1 MSKEFEEVVLK
12 KLEKL
17 DNTEKLIQEV
27 VLPKLDKL
35 DNMEKLMQ
43 GTVLPK
49 LDKLDNMEKLM
60 QGTVLPKLD
69 KLDNMEELIQEI
81 VLPKLDMLEE
91 KTASTDELI
100 QEVILPKLNST
111 DETLKELSTEVK
123 DLNNK
128 FTVFDYEINKKID
141 SLFDAFVVNT
151 EKDSVHE
158 EKIDSLDEKI
168 FDHGI
173 RISNLENKILTA

>member
-17 DNTEKLIQEV
+17 DNMEELMQEV

-43 GTVLPK
+43 EVVLPK
-49 LDKLDNMEKLM
+49 LNNTDNA
-60 QGTVLPKLD
+60 
-69 KLDNMEELIQEI
+69 I
-81 VLPKLDMLEE
+81 
-91 KTASTDELI
+91 
-100 QEVILPKLNST
+100 
-111 DETLKELSTEVK
+111 KELSIEIK

-158 EKIDSLDEKI
+158 EKINSLDDKL

-173 RISNLENKILTA
+173 RILNLENKILTA

>member
-17 DNTEKLIQEV
+17 DNMEELMQEV
-27 VLPKLDKL
+27 
-35 DNMEKLMQ
+35 
-43 GTVLPK
+43 
-49 LDKLDNMEKLM
+49 
-60 QGTVLPKLD
+60 VLPKLD

-100 QEVILPKLNST
+100 QEVILPKLNNT

-128 FTVFDYEINKKID
+128 FTLFDYEINKKID

-158 EKIDSLDEKI
+158 EKINSLDDKF

>member
-12 KLEKL
+12 QLEKL

-27 VLPKLDKL
+27 VLPKLDNMEKL
-35 DNMEKLMQ
+35 MQETVLPKLDKIDNMEKLMQ
-43 GTVLPK
+43 VTVLPK
-49 LDKLDNMEKLM
+49 LDKLDNMEDLM
-60 QGTVLPKLD
+60 QDTVLPKLD
-69 KLDNMEELIQEI
+69 A
-81 VLPKLDMLEE
+81 LEE
-91 KTASTDELI
+91 KTTNTDELI
-100 QEVILPKLNST
+100 QEVILPKLNNT
-111 DETLKELSTEVK
+111 DNAIKELSAEVK
-123 DLNNK
+123 NLNNK

-141 SLFDAFVVNT
+141 SLFDAFVINT

>member
-1 MSKEFEEVVLK
+1 MSKEFEKLLLK

-17 DNTEKLIQEV
+17 DDTEKLIQEV

-35 DNMEKLMQ
+35 DNME
-43 GTVLPK
+43 
-49 LDKLDNMEKLM
+49 
-60 QGTVLPKLD
+60 
-69 KLDNMEELIQEI
+69 
-81 VLPKLDMLEE
+81 
-91 KTASTDELI
+91 ELI
-100 QEVILPKLNST
+100 QEVVLPKLNNT
-111 DETLKELSTEVK
+111 DETLKELNT
-123 DLNNK
+123 K

-158 EKIDSLDEKI
+158 EKINSLDDKI

>member
-43 GTVLPK
+43 EV
-49 LDKLDNMEKLM
+49 
-60 QGTVLPKLD
+60 VLPKLD
-69 KLDNMEELIQEI
+69 KLDNMEELMYGT
-81 VLPKLDMLEE
+81 VLPKLE
-91 KTASTDELI
+91 KLDSMEELI
-100 QEVILPKLNST
+100 QEVILPKMNNT
-111 DETLKELSTEVK
+111 DVALKELSTDIK
-123 DLNNK
+123 DINNK

-141 SLFDAFVVNT
+141 SLFDAFVVDT

-168 FDHGI
+168 FNHGI